1 MVRIARLL
9 VRLGI
14 TLGIALGP
22 TLAGLAAASAGPRE
36 ERGRSSL
43 GASQTAK
50 AQNGKAQTGA
60 PAVTPP
66 SDFARSLAAAAR
78 RQTSYFVFYN
88 SSYQKIAYPMGD
100 VPSYF
105 GVCTDVVVRAYRAL
119 GIDLQVL
126 VHKSGAGSGDTNI
139 DHRRVE
145 VLRRFF
151 ARAGTSLPMTKN
163 PDDYKAG
170 DIVTYYMPNGW
181 LSKTHIAIVAA
192 EKNLAGVPLIIHNR
206 GWGVQT
212 EDWLFAEKI
221 TGHFRYGGPR

>member
-1 MVRIARLL
+1 MARIARWL
-9 VRLGI
+9 VCLGI
-14 TLGIALGP
+14 TLAT
-22 TLAGLAAASAGPRE
+22 TLAAALVGLAPASAGPRE

-43 GASQTAK
+43 GAADAAK
-50 AQNGKAQTGA
+50 AQLST
-60 PAVTPP
+60 PAAKGTVTPAG
-66 SDFARSLAAAAR
+66 DFAKALASAAR
-78 RQTSYFVFYN
+78 RQTSFFVFYN
-88 SSYQKIAYPMGD
+88 SSYQKIPYPMGD
-100 VPSYF
+100 VPAYF
-105 GVCTDVVVRAYRAL
+105 GVCTDVIVRAYRTL

-126 VHKSGAGSGDTNI
+126 VHKSGVGSGDTNI

-151 ARAGTSLPMTKN
+151 ARAGTSLPITKN

-170 DIVTYYMPNGW
+170 DIVTYHMPDGW

-192 EKNLAGVPLIIHNR
+192 EKSLAGAPLVIHNR
-206 GWGVQT
+206 GWGVQA

>member
-1 MVRIARLL
+1 MGMRLHRRAARVACLTGIFATLL
-9 VRLGI
+9 AISAQARDQGRSNLGAKDVI
-14 TLGIALGP
+14 EAQAIGKV
-22 TLAGLAAASAGPRE
+22 AASADDF
-36 ERGRSSL
+36 
-43 GASQTAK
+43 GAK
-50 AQNGKAQTGA
+50 
-60 PAVTPP
+60 
-66 SDFARSLAAAAR
+66 LAAVAR
-78 RQTSYFVFYN
+78 RQTSHLVFYN
-88 SSYQKIAYPMGD
+88 PAYMKIGYPMGD
-100 VPSYF
+100 VPAYM

-151 ARAGTSLPMTKN
+151 AKSGTSLPTSTN
-163 PDDYKAG
+163 PADYKPG

-192 EKNLAGVPLIIHNR
+192 EKTATGVPLVVHNR
-206 GWGVQT
+206 GWGVQA

>member
-1 MVRIARLL
+1 MSR
-9 VRLGI
+9 G
-14 TLGIALGP
+14 TCLGIAVGIA
-22 TLAGLAAASAGPRE
+22 LAGLADASAGPRE
-36 ERGRSSL
+36 ERGRSNL
-43 GASQTAK
+43 GAAYTAK
-50 AQNGKAQTGA
+50 AQTAA
-60 PAVTPP
+60 PAVTA
-66 SDFARSLAAAAR
+66 SNDFARSLAAAAR

-88 SSYQKIAYPMGD
+88 SSYQKIPYPMGD

-126 VHKSGAGSGDTNI
+126 VQTSGVGSGDTNI

-151 ARAGTSLPMTKN
+151 ARAGTSLPITRN

-181 LSKTHIAIVAA
+181 LSKTHIAIVAT
-192 EKNLAGVPLIIHNR
+192 EKNLAGVPLVIHNR
-206 GWGVQT
+206 GWGVQA
-212 EDWLFAEKI
+212 EDWLS
-221 TGHFRYGGPR
+221 PRASPGISATPAHADILIVL